1 MPRLTPRYQ
10 PLLVALLLWWL
21 PSTAWGDS
29 APSRETP
36 LPDAIDEASGLAHS
50 ALHPDLLWTHNDNI
64 NDPGSMER
72 VTPYV
77 HGMSEEG
84 KPRARLQLDGVT
96 QRDWESID
104 AARLDGKATLIV
116 ADSGDN
122 LDIWPDYVLWFLAE
136 PDSLVGRSA
145 DQRVLPQAL
154 LRYRY
159 PEGPADTEAM
169 VFDPLADQILL
180 LTKEERPRLYR
191 LPVDARRPFPQ
202 EPGLSSSE
210 RLDSAPVEKATLVG
224 HMAQLSPTDPINWL
238 LLPLTGN
245 QTNQP
250 TGMALDPDGRLLAVL
265 TYASVYFFER
275 DPANGWEAAI
285 RRPVASL
292 SLPRIDQ
299 WEGLA
304 FTADGR
310 HLRIVREGGGPGAM
324 IRLDVPERA
333 LAP

>member
-1 MPRLTPRYQ
+1 MSRYHL
-10 PLLVALLLWWL
+10 LLVILLPWWL
-21 PSTAWGDS
+21 PAIASGNALLAG
-29 APSRETP
+29 ETH

-50 ALHPDLLWTHNDNI
+50 VLHPDLLWIHNDNI
-64 NDPGSMER
+64 NDPGSIER

-77 HGMSEEG
+77 HGLSEAG
-84 KPRARLQLDGVT
+84 KPRVRLELADVT

-104 AARLDGKATLIV
+104 AARIDGEATLIV

-122 LDIWPDYVLWFLAE
+122 LAIWPDYVLWFVAE
-136 PDSLVGRSA
+136 PDSLVGRNTDRRISP
-145 DQRVLPQAL
+145 RAL

-169 VFDPLADQILL
+169 VFDPLTGQILL

-191 LPVDARRPFPQ
+191 LPVDARRPFPRD
-202 EPGLSSSE
+202 PGLPPSE
-210 RLDSAPVEKATLVG
+210 RLHSAPVEKATLVG
-224 HMAQLSPTDPINWL
+224 RMARLSPTDPINWL
-238 LLPLTGN
+238 LLPLTGS
-245 QTNQP
+245 QTNRP
-250 TGMALDPDGRLLAVL
+250 TGMALGPDDRLLAVL
-265 TYASVYFFER
+265 TYASVYFFKR
-275 DPANGWEAAI
+275 KPANDWAEAI
-285 RRPVASL
+285 RRPVASR

-310 HLRIVREGGGPGAM
+310 HLRIVREGTGPGAM
-324 IRLDVPERA
+324 IRLDVPERV